1 MVRLLHIADVHL
13 ERAFV
18 WLGKQRGDRRRA
30 ELRAT
35 LARAIDLAIEH
46 HVDALCIAGDLY
58 DTEMVGDAAGN
69 FLKVLFAQLTVPVLI
84 SPGNHDPFYSGCLY
98 DRVSWS
104 DNVRI
109 FREPELTSEP
119 VGDGHIWG
127 RAFRGPRDDA
137 SPLAGRHLPG
147 GGLHLGLIHA
157 DIVAPGVSSPY
168 APLEPSDIAASGLTH
183 VMLGHI
189 HAGRFDQASRY
200 AYTGS
205 IEPLDISERGEHWAL
220 LVDASLGGVT
230 VEPIPLAR
238 RRVVSDRIDVT
249 DVALLS
255 QLQQIVAARR
265 EAWQGNNLS
274 LRIDGVLGGELLLR
288 PAAIDE
294 ALAEFDVGLD
304 LAARPAINVDALA
317 AQQTTLGA
325 FVRAA
330 RDRMERASTDDER
343 RGAQD
348 ILAAGVAAF
357 NGQEVFL
364 G

>member
-1 MVRLLHIADVHL
+1 VRILHIADVHL
-13 ERAFV
+13 ERSFV
-18 WLGKQRGDRRRA
+18 WLGNQRGDRRRG

-58 DTEMVGDAAGN
+58 DTEMVGDATGT
-69 FLKVLFAQLTVPVLI
+69 FLKALFARLPVPVLI
-84 SPGNHDPFYSGCLY
+84 SPGNHDPFHAGCLY

-104 DNVRI
+104 GNVHI
-109 FREPELTSEP
+109 FRGPELTSVP
-119 VGDGHIWG
+119 VGDGQIWG
-127 RAFRGPRDDA
+127 RAFRGPRDDG
-137 SPLAGRHLPG
+137 SPLAGWHLPD

-168 APLEPSDIAASGLTH
+168 APLVPSDITASGLSH

-189 HAGRFDQASRY
+189 HAGRIDRASRY

-205 IEPLDISERGEHWAL
+205 IEPLDISEGGEHWAL
-220 LVDASLGGVT
+220 LVDASLSGMT
-230 VEPIPLAR
+230 VEPLPLAR
-238 RRVVSDRIDVT
+238 RRVISDHIDVT

-255 QLQQIVAARR
+255 QFQQIVAVRR
-265 EAWQGNNLS
+265 EAWQGNNLN
-274 LRIDGVLGGELLLR
+274 LRIDGILGGELQSR
-288 PAAIDE
+288 PAAIGE
-294 ALAEFDVGLD
+294 TLADFDVGLE
-304 LAARPAINVDALA
+304 LAARPAIDVDALA
-317 AQQTTLGA
+317 AQQTTMGA

-330 RDRMERASTDDER
+330 REGISGASTDEAR
-343 RGAQD
+343 RAAQD

-357 NGQEVFL
+357 TGQEVFL